1 MPSKNYSRKAI
12 YVITNRSRRDNT
24 SKNNQEKET
33 WPRSDMNSKTNKYKY
48 KGAHKMEWKKK
59 KETLPQWSQVYSLH
73 ISNVQ
78 ASHPVRTASDNDSP
92 WKKYLHL
99 KFISNIENY
108 IFI

>member
-24 SKNNQEKET
+24 SKNQSRKKKHDLVEIWTQRQIKTKELIK
-33 WPRSDMNSKTNKYKY
+33 WNERRYDLK
-48 KGAHKMEWKKK
+48 KKK

-78 ASHPVRTASDNDSP
+78 ASHPVRTASGNDSP
-92 WKKYLHL
+92 WK
-99 KFISNIENY
+99 NI
-108 IFI
+108 FTFTF